1 MSNSKINRKSQI
13 LVQPKKVGSKNQM
26 GAPEGYENNW
36 IQLNP
41 KKGSFVYMGL
51 YGPLESYFDK
61 AWKMPDVKMV
71 K

>member
-1 MSNSKINRKSQI
+1 
-13 LVQPKKVGSKNQM
+13 M

-41 KKGSFVYMGL
+41 KKGSFVYMRL